1 MSSLTLL
8 GSDTDRT
15 KRLRLNRRYRIGRKL
30 GEGGMGQVYAA
41 QDEQF
46 ALRDVA
52 IKILHPSQNP
62 IDAAEAKLL
71 KEALTTG
78 ALNHQCIVKVHDV
91 SRIEPDPDLP
101 SALIGAYFMVMEYV
115 SGETLFHQ
123 LQDRTPGRTTEEWF
137 QLFLELTRAVKFAHE
152 KEVIHRD
159 LKPGNIIV
167 TEHGSAA
174 KHGIKV
180 LDFGIAQVGERVQ
193 DGFCPRKVP
202 SLCSPCGTSGYMP
215 PEAVIAFETSQP
227 IAAKKSHDVYAL
239 GVILYQMLS
248 QAIVWPVPSPGVYRP
263 LCQDQDSREQRFASQ
278 RYDRLIISALGLEP
292 TVRFSDATELEAA
305 CCKLLVEKQE
315 WERQES
321 DRNTR
326 NQVEGQAYLHAQRER
341 QQLELQ
347 HQTAIQRRRKAW
359 IAATSVVSAVMF
371 WGGIHFTRVRTD
383 RQVLAELNQDCQRRL
398 QSAENVASDHPS
410 VLPLLDRLLRRG
422 RTGADLPLSCVR
434 WTARHRLA
442 QAGLLTVEPKDVLA
456 KELRIAE
463 LALDT
468 RKALGLSPYDDYGM
482 AVAPESGQVLLGGRE
497 GKFLIAKVRDGRLI
511 KESVRTSVLS
521 ADHRGYPIIP
531 MAISPHGDH
540 AIVAYQDGGAARLFA
555 PSSNNLQ
562 GDRLEDV
569 TLLKPSNAV
578 RISGVSVSDGGMEGL
593 LATQDNRIF
602 RWSIRADSPQVEF
615 APLVTNTPAPVKHL
629 SMIAAG
635 AGHEPMVLAAT
646 DHDLYLWSPHTD
658 KPLARVRLSVH
669 RLILH
674 RDGTIAVLMK
684 TEQRSGS
691 MQVFRVDPERLLL
704 AAKVQSS
711 CSIEALLSMSAAQG
725 PEFTAEP
732 TSGRLQAILHWVQTS
747 VGRPLSALEAASQG
761 ADFTETQK
769 VNEPVLSC
777 L

>member
-78 ALNHQCIVKVHDV
+78 ALNHPCIVKVHDV

-123 LQDRTPGRTTEEWF
+123 LQDRTPRRTTEEWF

-410 VLPLLDRLLRRG
+410 VLPLLDRIHRRA
-422 RTGADLPLSCVR
+422 RPGADLPLSCVR
-434 WTARHRLA
+434 WTVRYLLA

-463 LALDT
+463 LPLDT
-468 RKALGLSPYDDYGM
+468 RKALRLSPYDDYGM
-482 AVAPESGQVLLGGRE
+482 AVSPESGQVLLGGRE
-497 GKFLIAKVRDGRLI
+497 GRFLIANVRDGRLI
-511 KESVRTSVLS
+511 EDTVRTSVLS
-521 ADHRGYPIIP
+521 ADHNGCPIIP

-540 AIVAYQDGGAARLFA
+540 AIVAYQGRREASLFA
-555 PSSNNLQ
+555 PSYLQ
-562 GDRLEDV
+562 GEKLEAV
-569 TLLKPSNAV
+569 TLLKPANAGK
-578 RISGVSVSDGGMEGL
+578 ISGVSVSDGGKEGL
-593 LATQDNRIF
+593 LATEEDRIF
-602 RWSIRADSPQVEF
+602 RWSIRPSSQQVELV
-615 APLVTNTPAPVKHL
+615 PLVTNTPAPVKHL

-691 MQVFRVDPERLLL
+691 MQVFRLDPERLLL

-711 CSIEALLSMSAAQG
+711 CSIKALSSVLAVEGSEFAA
-725 PEFTAEP
+725 ES

-747 VGRPLSALEAASQG
+747 VDRPLRALETASQG

-769 VNEPVLSC
+769 VDESVLSC